1 MKPIL
6 IFGSGKIADVCAFFI
21 KEVSNLPLLGFVVDD
36 NFHSKNQLNGLPII
50 NYSEC
55 LKTYKPEEVDFFVA
69 VGYHDLNRVRAKMIQ
84 KIKADGYSITSYIH
98 PEAGIPFN
106 LEYGENTFIMDKVL
120 IHPRVKL
127 GDNNFIW
134 SGAMLG
140 HHSNIGNHNWFT
152 SSCQISG
159 NVTIGDFNFF
169 AVNSTV
175 GHSVAIGNEN
185 FFGANTLITKQVSD
199 KQVFIEES
207 TKVFRLNS
215 DQFLRFSNFGSL

>member
-6 IFGSGKIADVCAFFI
+6 IFGSGKIADVIAFYM
-21 KEVSNLPLLGFVVDD
+21 KEVSQLPLLGFVVDD
-36 NFHSKNQLNGLPII
+36 KFLTKNQLNGLPII
-50 NYSEC
+50 SYSEC
-55 LKTYKPEEVDFFVA
+55 LKTYKPDEVDFFVA

-84 KIKADGYSITSYIH
+84 KIKSDGYSLISYIH
-98 PEAGIPFN
+98 PDAGIPSD

-127 GDNNFIW
+127 GADNFIW
-134 SGAMLG
+134 SGTMLG
-140 HHSNIGNHNWFT
+140 HHSQIGNHNWFT

-159 NVTIGDFNFF
+159 NVSIGDFNFF

-175 GHSVAIGNEN
+175 GHSVTIGNEN
-185 FFGANTLITKQVSD
+185 FFGANTLITKNVSE